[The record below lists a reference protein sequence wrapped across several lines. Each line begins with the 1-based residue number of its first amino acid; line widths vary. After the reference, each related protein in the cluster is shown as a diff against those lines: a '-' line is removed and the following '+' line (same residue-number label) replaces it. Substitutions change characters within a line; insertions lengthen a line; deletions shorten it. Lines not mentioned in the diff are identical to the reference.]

1 MKKLTIRT
9 KITLW
14 FSAVLVLIAALAMLS
29 VMIIS
34 NSVIQKGVR
43 DSLIEMVEENVDEV
57 EFFGDLHDS
66 DWQDGDDL
74 YLEYRGGYLEIDDD
88 FLNRLNGIYTSLYDR
103 EGNLLYGENPVG
115 RETEEVLFLDAVLQ
129 KIRVNGIRYYIYDRA
144 LSGEGLEGLW
154 LRGFVPEAQG
164 MTQTIAIARLTLWVI
179 PVIVIFSVL
188 GGYLLAGRFLRPI
201 KQIGEAAESIRE
213 GNDLTRRIEL
223 GRGTDE
229 LHQLA
234 NTFDRMFDRLET
246 SFKAEQQFTSDVSHE
261 LRTPVTVILSECE
274 YTLEE
279 AKETE
284 EYKEALEVIERQG
297 KKLSALIGELLEFT
311 RLEQNP
317 ERFKMEEM
325 NLSDL
330 CEGICKDME
339 YVMERGITLRREITP
354 EVIVNGNPMLL
365 GRLLTNLIINA
376 CRYGKE
382 KGHILVKLK
391 KEQDIVRLSV
401 EDDGIG
407 ITEEQQ
413 ALIWNRFYQA
423 DPSRGG
429 RGTGL
434 GLPMVKSIA
443 AVHQG
448 TVTVESV
455 PGEGSTFTFIVKQA
469 AEDGLKNDED
479 VRK

>member
-1 MKKLTIRT
+1 MEKLTIRT

-29 VMIIS
+29 VMVIS

-57 EFFGDLHDS
+57 EFFGNLHDS

-74 YLEYRGGYLEIDDD
+74 YLEYQGGYLEIDDD
-88 FLNRLNGIYTSLYDR
+88 FLNRLNGIYTSLYDW
-103 EGNLLYGENPVG
+103 EGNLLYGENPMG
-115 RETEEVLFLDAVLQ
+115 REAEEVLFIDAVLQ
-129 KIRVNGIRYYIYDRA
+129 KIRVNGTRYYIYDRA
-144 LSGEGLEGLW
+144 LSGDGLEGLW
-154 LRGFVPEAQG
+154 LRGFVTEVQG

-188 GGYLLAGRFLRPI
+188 GGYLIAGRFLRPI

-223 GRGTDE
+223 GSGTDE

-279 AKETE
+279 AGEME

-297 KKLSALIGELLEFT
+297 RKISNLISELLEFT

-317 ERFKMEEM
+317 ERFIMEEM
-325 NLSDL
+325 NLSAL
-330 CEGICKDME
+330 CEEVCDDME
-339 YVMERGITLRREITP
+339 HLMERGITLHREITP

-365 GRLLTNLIINA
+365 GRLLTNLVTNA

-382 KGHILVKLK
+382 EGYILVTLK
-391 KEQDIVRLSV
+391 KEQENVRMFV

-413 ALIWNRFYQA
+413 AQIWNRFYQA
-423 DPSRGG
+423 DPSRSG
-429 RGTGL
+429 RGAGL
-434 GLPMVKSIA
+434 GLSMVKSIA
-443 AVHQG
+443 ALHQG
-448 TVTVESV
+448 IVTVESI
-455 PGEGSTFTFIVKQA
+455 PGEGSIFTFTF
-469 AEDGLKNDED
+469 
-479 VRK
+479 